1 MTRRD
6 TVRHEFVDYVPSEL
20 ADGTI
25 YISVEYATAV
35 HACCCGCGHKV
46 VTPLHPAQWKLTFDG
61 ESISLDPS
69 VGNWNLPCSSHYWIR
84 RNRVRWAGAWNEDRI
99 ATGRRRDRLAL
110 QGAVNDTL
118 PPVVR
123 DCVEPVRQ
131 PLGRLKRLLR
141 RIRRRDGEAS
151 SQTQ

>member
-1 MTRRD
+1 MTRRNA
-6 TVRHEFVDYVPSEL
+6 VCYEFVDYVPSEL

-35 HACCCGCGHKV
+35 HSCCCGCGHKV

-69 VGNWNLPCSSHYWIR
+69 VGNWNLPCSSHYWIN
-84 RNRVRWAGAWNEDRI
+84 RNRVRWAGAWSEDKI
-99 ATGRRRDRLAL
+99 AAGRRRDRVAL
-110 QGAVNDTL
+110 QEAVNDAP
-118 PPVVR
+118 PPVVE
-123 DCVEPVRQ
+123 DPEEPVRQ

-141 RIRRRDGEAS
+141 RIRRA
-151 SQTQ
+151 

>member
-1 MTRRD
+1 MTRHD
-6 TVRHEFVDYVPSEL
+6 IVRHEFVDYVPSEL

-25 YISVEYATAV
+25 YISVEYGTSV

-69 VGNWNLPCSSHYWIR
+69 VGNWNLPCSSHYWIN
-84 RNRVRWAGAWNEDRI
+84 RNRVLWADAWSEGRI
-99 ATGRRRDRLAL
+99 AAGRRRDRLAL
-110 QGAVNDTL
+110 DDAVNDTL
-118 PPVVR
+118 PPVVEGR
-123 DCVEPVRQ
+123 VESVRR

-141 RIRRRDGEAS
+141 RIRRG
-151 SQTQ
+151 